1 MSAGGGLRRRRRGYA
16 RQGYGRGRR
25 YGRPYS
31 RRRSGGG
38 SCRRAAGGAG
48 ALNMFARLGFAA
60 RGIAYIVI
68 GVIAVM
74 MAFGVARHEPDR
86 AGAIE
91 AIAVKPFWIPAVVD
105 PGHRVPRNGRV
116 EVWSRPRC
124 GG

>member
-1 MSAGGGLRRRRRGYA
+1 MPAGVGLRRRRRGYA

-38 SCRRAAGGAG
+38 SGSRAAGGTG
-48 ALNMFARLGFAA
+48 ALNMFARLGFVG

-74 MAFGVARHEPDR
+74 VAVFVL
-86 AGAIE
+86 
-91 AIAVKPFWIPAVVD
+91 AVLLPFPK
-105 PGHRVPRNGRV
+105 GRG
-116 EVWSRPRC
+116 RR
-124 GG
+124 

>member
-1 MSAGGGLRRRRRGYA
+1 MSAGVGLRRRRRGYA

-38 SCRRAAGGAG
+38 SGSRAAGGAG
-48 ALNMFARLGFAA
+48 ALNMFARLGFVA

-74 MAFGVARHEPDR
+74 MAVGVARHEPDR
-86 AGAIE
+86 AGGHRGDRRQ
-91 AIAVKPFWIPAVVD
+91 AVRIPAVVD

-116 EVWSRPRC
+116 EVLSRSRC